1 MDLKRRLQLYLV
13 GLVIGGV
20 AAYFFY
26 GDRLTNAAWTPE
38 EKIKQ
43 RLRSTLIQAAPE
55 AQRALQERAL
65 QLADV
70 RAAVDRATID
80 LGRTVRTSDTLYYAV
95 DTDLKGENVRLIVV
109 GLRDFDRDSTATLWR
124 IEQRQ

>member
-13 GLVIGGV
+13 GLIIGGI

-26 GDRLTNAAWTPE
+26 GERLTNSAWTPQ

-43 RLRSTLIQAAPE
+43 RLRSTLIKASPE
-55 AQRALQERAL
+55 AEADLQARTL
-65 QLADV
+65 DLGQV
-70 RAAVDRATID
+70 RASLDKATID
-80 LGRTVRTSDTLYYAV
+80 LKNTKRTEDSLYYAV
-95 DTDLKGENVRLIVV
+95 DTELKDRKVRLIVV

-124 IEQRQ
+124 IEAR

>member
-13 GLVIGGV
+13 GLIIGGV

-26 GDRLTNAAWTPE
+26 GERLTNSAWTPQ

-43 RLRSTLIQAAPE
+43 RLRSTLIKTTPE
-55 AQRALQERAL
+55 AEGQLQSMA
-65 QLADV
+65 
-70 RAAVDRATID
+70 ID
-80 LGRTVRTSDTLYYAV
+80 LGYVRSSLDKASVDLKATIRTDDSLYYAV
-95 DTDLKGENVRLIVV
+95 DTKLQDQDVRLIVV

-124 IEQRQ
+124 IETR

>member
-13 GLVIGGV
+13 GLIIGGV

-26 GDRLTNAAWTPE
+26 GERLTNSAWTPQ

-43 RLRSTLIQAAPE
+43 RLRSTLIKASPE
-55 AQRALQERAL
+55 AEQELNARA
-65 QLADV
+65 
-70 RAAVDRATID
+70 ID
-80 LGRTVRTSDTLYYAV
+80 LGQVRASLDRASVSLQETKRTEDTLYYAV
-95 DTDLKGENVRLIVV
+95 DTELKEQAVRLTVV

-124 IEQRQ
+124 IEDR

>member
-13 GLVIGGV
+13 GLIIGGI

-26 GDRLTNAAWTPE
+26 GDRLTNSAWTPQ

-43 RLRSTLIQAAPE
+43 RLRSTLVKASPE
-55 AQRALQERAL
+55 AEVELQARALDLGQ
-65 QLADV
+65 V
-70 RAAVDRATID
+70 RASLDKATID
-80 LGRTVRTSDTLYYAV
+80 LKSTKRTDDSLYYAV
-95 DTDLKGENVRLIVV
+95 DTELKDRHVRLIIV

-124 IEQRQ
+124 IEDR

>member
-13 GLVIGGV
+13 GLIIGGI

-26 GDRLTNAAWTPE
+26 GDRLTNSAWTPQ

-43 RLRSTLIQAAPE
+43 RLRSTLIKASPKAEIELQA
-55 AQRALQERAL
+55 RALDLGQ
-65 QLADV
+65 V
-70 RAAVDRATID
+70 RASLDKATID
-80 LGRTVRTSDTLYYAV
+80 LKSTKRTDDSLYYAV
-95 DTDLKGENVRLIVV
+95 DTELKDRHVRLIIV

-124 IEQRQ
+124 IEDR

>member
-13 GLVIGGV
+13 GLIIGGV

-26 GDRLTNAAWTPE
+26 GERLTNSAWTPQ

-43 RLRSTLIQAAPE
+43 RLRSTLIKASPE
-55 AQRALQERAL
+55 AEQELNARA
-65 QLADV
+65 
-70 RAAVDRATID
+70 ID
-80 LGRTVRTSDTLYYAV
+80 LGQVRASLDRASVSLKETKRTEDTLYYAV
-95 DTDLKGENVRLIVV
+95 DTELKEQAVRLTVV

-124 IEQRQ
+124 IEDR

>member
-13 GLVIGGV
+13 GLIIGGV

-26 GDRLTNAAWTPE
+26 GERLTNSAWTPQ

-43 RLRSTLIQAAPE
+43 RLRSTLIKAWPE
-55 AQRALQERAL
+55 AEQELNARAIDLGH
-65 QLADV
+65 V
-70 RAAVDRATID
+70 RAALDRASVSLQETK
-80 LGRTVRTSDTLYYAV
+80 RTEDTLYYAV
-95 DTDLKGENVRLIVV
+95 DTELKEQAVRLTVV

-124 IEQRQ
+124 IEDR

>member
-13 GLVIGGV
+13 GLIIGGV

-26 GDRLTNAAWTPE
+26 GERLTNSAWTPQ

-43 RLRSTLIQAAPE
+43 RLRSTLIKASPE
-55 AQRALQERAL
+55 AEQELNARAIDLGH
-65 QLADV
+65 V
-70 RAAVDRATID
+70 RAALDRASVSLQETK
-80 LGRTVRTSDTLYYAV
+80 RTEDTLYYAV
-95 DTDLKGENVRLIVV
+95 DTELKEQAVRLTVV

-124 IEQRQ
+124 IEDR

>member
-1 MDLKRRLQLYLV
+1 
-13 GLVIGGV
+13 VIGGV

>member
-13 GLVIGGV
+13 GLLIGGV
-20 AAYFFY
+20 VAYFFY

-43 RLRSTLIQAAPE
+43 RLRSTLVQSSRE
-55 AQRALQERAL
+55 ANRQLQERNL
-65 QLADV
+65 GLADI
-70 RAAVDRATID
+70 RAALEHATID
-80 LGRTVRTSDTLYYAV
+80 LAQTKRTTDTVYYAV
-95 DTDLKGENVRLIVV
+95 DTDLKGQPVRLVVV

-124 IEQRQ
+124 IQQR